1 MLHTAEMSRKTTQ
14 NSSESFEERRQ
25 AREARIVDAVV
36 ELAEEGGFEAVRSR
50 TICTRAEVTMGTLYR
65 HFSSIEEILL
75 YAFSRDFGVFE
86 KDFPESGI
94 PGETASVRL
103 GVLFRGLTESLV
115 QRPLFA
121 RAVVRA
127 IASGQNK
134 ALERVEDLDSML
146 QAYIEAAW
154 LGLGPAGR
162 DGASTAESRLVA
174 STLERVWF
182 SLMIGWA
189 ASMKDVD
196 DVVSELAQTTALFR

>member
-1 MLHTAEMSRKTTQ
+1 MPRKTQ
-14 NSSESFEERRQ
+14 EKPAESLEERRQ
-25 AREARIVDAVV
+25 ARETRIVDAVV

-75 YAFSRDFGVFE
+75 YAFARDFGVFE
-86 KDFPESGI
+86 EDFPESGI
-94 PGETASVRL
+94 PGDTAAERL
-103 GVLFRGLTESLV
+103 GLLFRGLTDTLV

-127 IASGQNK
+127 IASGQSK
-134 ALERVEDLDSML
+134 ALERVGDLDATL
-146 QAYIEAAW
+146 QVYIEAAW
-154 LGLGPAGR
+154 LGVGPGAR
-162 DGASTAESRLVA
+162 EDASTPESRLVA

-196 DVVSELAQTTALFR
+196 EVVSELSQTVALFG